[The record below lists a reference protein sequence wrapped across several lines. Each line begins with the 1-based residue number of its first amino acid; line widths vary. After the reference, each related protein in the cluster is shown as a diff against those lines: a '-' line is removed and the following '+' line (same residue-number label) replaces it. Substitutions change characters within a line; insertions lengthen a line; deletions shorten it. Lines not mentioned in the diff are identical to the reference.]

1 MIRYDLKDGEVRK
14 LLIITDTHLRDVD
27 FRTIRGFKSTVESFF
42 MDTLM
47 TTIRTEGITDI
58 MFMGDITDKGYR
70 SVGTSL
76 SHSSILERIKDETKG
91 GMFGTLL
98 GNHFFIEMQN
108 NPELYWI
115 QPHPVYKPT
124 EQIYRTRPILETP
137 DVFVIGNTQFSCFH
151 FHPTDKRYVKDR
163 LPGIK
168 THIGLYHDEVTLPN
182 SVAGYKATQ
191 DDLDYYYG
199 NIDIAVHG
207 HIHVPHG
214 TVLANVG
221 GRKVP
226 LIVPGSCAL
235 TSSDERERHNTV
247 SLPIFTLT
255 QNSCDLS
262 FTTLNIGA
270 HNYRIIKKSEPDKV
284 LKKRITA
291 IKKTSADHV
300 KVDTIA
306 NFIQSNNLPTNY
318 IEVIKLAS
326 RGALSMA
333 DMKRLILPFGEQ
345 TIDTKEI
352 FKDGDN
358 TGIAESS

>member
-1 MIRYDLKDGEVRK
+1 MIKYDLKDGEIRK

-42 MDTLM
+42 MDTILS
-47 TTIRTEGITDI
+47 TIHNEGITDI

-76 SHSSILERIKDETKG
+76 SHSSILERLKAEVPNGI
-91 GMFGTLL
+91 FGTLL

-124 EQIYRTRPILETP
+124 EQIYRTEPILQTP

-168 THIGLYHDEVTLPN
+168 THIGLYHDDVVIPN
-182 SVAGYKATQ
+182 SIAGYKASQ
-191 DDLDYYYG
+191 EDLEYYYK

-207 HIHVPHG
+207 HIHVPHN
-214 TVLANVG
+214 TVIVDIG
-221 GRKVP
+221 SRKVP
-226 LIVPGSCAL
+226 LIIPGSCSL
-235 TSSDERERHNTV
+235 TSSDERERHSTV
-247 SLPIFTLT
+247 SLPVFTLT
-255 QNSCDLS
+255 QDSCQLS
-262 FTTLNIGA
+262 FVTLNIGT
-270 HNYRIIKKSEPDKV
+270 HNYRIIKKSEPDKE

-291 IKKTSADHV
+291 IKHETSEHV
-300 KVDTIA
+300 RVDTIA
-306 NFIQSNNLPTNY
+306 NFIQTNNLPLHY

-326 RGALSMA
+326 QGALSMS
-333 DMKRLILPFGEQ
+333 DMTRLILPFGEQ
-345 TIDTKEI
+345 QISTKEI
-352 FKDGDN
+352 FNDENN
-358 TGIAESS
+358 T